1 MSAIIEKVFNWAH
14 KIDRAIFKG
23 SPNLVTATDLN
34 RQIELL
40 KKEIFLTQQSVGP
53 VSDFT
58 AALTIDTSSRITAAT
73 ITVPSGYVFF
83 RGVRFSVTAS
93 VGGLIIF
100 PIQLETTKKY
110 RINLY
115 AAKTTIREVD
125 DSTKA
130 ISGAKFVDGTVFEA
144 AEHYVY
150 GSEELKFEE
159 YTTDF
164 FTNMERTVSG
174 KEFICSLYEVSFLS
188 GSPVQRVFCI
198 PFGESIQSKMFST
211 FLGRKAAPSLT
222 FPNIG
227 AGVSVDS
234 ALKDVMDRLYTF
246 ERRMFLDNKMVHLE
260 DVPLRS
266 FSEEIPAFSSG
277 NGDITISGGY
287 IIVGSVCFASGVI
300 SSPGGSITRADINI
314 SSTTAL
320 PEAAFRMS
328 LSIEMPGL
336 PPFTAGDTVRM
347 KYLTGYVGLDTAGSP
362 ALCFKGHIP
371 GVTNINWSVAYPIE
385 IDFWSKLPED
395 SQPVFPI

>member
-58 AALTIDTSSRITAAT
+58 AALTIDTSSKITAAT

-130 ISGAKFVDGTVFEA
+130 ISGAKFVDGTVFAA

-159 YTTDF
+159 YTTTF
-164 FTNMERTVSG
+164 FTDMERVVNG

-188 GSPVQRVFCI
+188 GSPIQRVFCI
-198 PFGESIQSKMFST
+198 PFGDSVQTKMVSLFS
-211 FLGRKAAPSLT
+211 GRKAAPSLL
-222 FPNIG
+222 FP
-227 AGVSVDS
+227 SVDAGMS
-234 ALKDVMDRLYTF
+234 VDTALKVLFDRLYTL
-246 ERRMFLDNKMVHLE
+246 ERRLFLDISSAHLE
-260 DVPLRS
+260 DVPLR
-266 FSEEIPAFSSG
+266 AFSKEVVIGSG
-277 NGDITISGGY
+277 TTVTVSGRYLLMG
-287 IIVGSVCFASGVI
+287 GVCFASGEI
-300 SSPGGSITRADINI
+300 SINMPTINYGSAKVSFPDI
-314 SSTTAL
+314 L
-320 PEAAFRMS
+320 PEAAFQTT
-328 LSIEMPGL
+328 LAIESAGL
-336 PPFTAGDTVRM
+336 VWNDSTIKSHRDIN
-347 KYLTGYVGLDTAGSP
+347 GYVGLDVNQVP
-362 ALCFKGHIP
+362 ALCFNLAGI
-371 GVTNINWSVAYPIE
+371 GVNLIGLKWSVAYPME
-385 IDFWSKLPED
+385 MDFWSKLPED
-395 SQPVFPI
+395 SQSIFPL